1 MRTVSP
7 ARLQSSAPR
16 MADLR
21 NATAQARS
29 DKRNYPQHASAP
41 GYTCTHKGTARAT
54 EGLRQRRNDRCRSVA
69 TKLEPRSNV
78 ARAALSRGS
87 GFVQWHTSAV
97 RPHCRNHVSS
107 RRRRRP
113 TAIPHP
119 AGILVCACD
128 PKQPSPRRLHCDAAT
143 QCDEHYVRSW
153 GWTNRG
159 DDGRG
164 TGEDDP
170 HSGMS

>member
-1 MRTVSP
+1 
-7 ARLQSSAPR
+7 

-87 GFVQWHTSAV
+87 GFVHWHRTDDL
-97 RPHCRNHVSS
+97 
-107 RRRRRP
+107 RRCSE
-113 TAIPHP
+113 T
-119 AGILVCACD
+119 VCY
-128 PKQPSPRRLHCDAAT
+128 L
-143 QCDEHYVRSW
+143 RSY
-153 GWTNRG
+153 RQAPPV
-159 DDGRG
+159 G
-164 TGEDDP
+164 TVPFETPQD
-170 HSGMS
+170 

>member
-1 MRTVSP
+1 
-7 ARLQSSAPR
+7 

-87 GFVQWHTSAV
+87 GFVRWHTFPVPACARGASVSEGRQAV
-97 RPHCRNHVSS
+97 
-107 RRRRRP
+107 
-113 TAIPHP
+113 AM
-119 AGILVCACD
+119 
-128 PKQPSPRRLHCDAAT
+128 
-143 QCDEHYVRSW
+143 
-153 GWTNRG
+153 G
-159 DDGRG
+159 DG
-164 TGEDDP
+164 
-170 HSGMS
+170 